1 MLTSIFHVVKL
12 FPWINLTA
20 LDHTV
25 TLVLASENFELFDD
39 MHVKEVASYSLSTKK
54 NILSNIGFLSR

>member
-1 MLTSIFHVVKL
+1 MLLDKL

-39 MHVKEVASYSLSTKK
+39 ACQRGCILFVVHKEKK

>member
-1 MLTSIFHVVKL
+1 MLLDKL

-54 NILSNIGFLSR
+54 KNILSNIGFLSR

>member
-1 MLTSIFHVVKL
+1 MLLDKL

-39 MHVKEVASYSLSTKK
+39 MHVKEVASYSLFTKK
-54 NILSNIGFLSR
+54 KKTKKILSNIGFLSR

>member
-1 MLTSIFHVVKL
+1 MLLDKL

-20 LDHTV
+20 LDH
-25 TLVLASENFELFDD
+25 LASENFESFDD

-54 NILSNIGFLSR
+54 KTF